1 MYIRPHTKI
10 FIEIKRLLY
19 LLLVSSPLIAQTEAK
34 VNLAT
39 IPFLIPNFGLEVP
52 LSEKQ
57 SLQFD
62 ALGSFWDEQ
71 PLLDDTPFHV
81 NQVFLEYRWYRKKY
95 TQN

>member
-1 MYIRPHTKI
+1 MYTRPHTKI
-10 FIEIKRLLY
+10 FIQIKHLLY

-52 LSEKQ
+52 LKSEKQ

-62 ALGSFWDEQ
+62 ALGSFLGRTT
-71 PLLDDTPFHV
+71 LLDDTPFHV
-81 NQVFLEYRWYRKKY
+81 NQSFRIPMVS
-95 TQN
+95 